1 MAYNNIMDRSSDAG
15 ALIPEDV
22 SREIIKNVPANSFV
36 MEKARRL
43 PDLPRNVRRLPVM
56 SALPSG
62 YFVAEAPAEGSI
74 KQTSEAAW
82 ENVYLTAAEIAVI
95 LPIPES
101 LLDDADYPIWS
112 EVSPLIQE
120 AFGVVFDGAVING
133 TNIPTDWSTALGGA
147 GLIARCNTAGHVVS
161 AASFADLY
169 DAILSEG
176 GAAGLVEADG
186 FNVTGHI
193 AALTM
198 KAKLRGVR
206 STTGEPIFNTN
217 PALASQMLLDGVPI
231 AFPANGVIDPATA
244 LMISGDWSKLVYAI
258 RKDLTFKVFTE
269 GVITDASSP
278 RQIQFNLMQ
287 DDMVALRA
295 VMRIGVALPN
305 PINRA
310 NGNKSTR
317 CQFAV
322 LTA

>member
-1 MAYNNIMDRSSDAG
+1 MGYNSIIDRTNDAG
-15 ALIPEDV
+15 ALVPEDV
-22 SREIIKNVPANSFV
+22 SREIIKNVPVNSFV

-43 PDLPRNVRRLPVM
+43 PDMPRNVRRLPVL
-56 SALPSG
+56 SALPSA
-62 YFVAEAPAEGSI
+62 YFVSEAPTGAI
-74 KQTSEAAW
+74 KQTSEASW

-101 LLDDADYPIWS
+101 LLDDVDYPIWS

-120 AFGVVFDGAVING
+120 AFGAVFDGAVING
-133 TNIPTDWSTALGGA
+133 TNIPSDWATNLGGS
-147 GLIARCNTAGHVVS
+147 GLIDRCTTAGHVVS
-161 AASFADLY
+161 AADCADLY

-176 GAAGLVEADG
+176 GVAGLVEADG

-217 PALASQMLLDGVPI
+217 PTQAGQMLLDGVPI
-231 AFPANGVIDPATA
+231 AFPANGVINPSTA

-258 RKDLTFKVFTE
+258 RQDLTFKVFTE
-269 GVITDASSP
+269 GVITDASTP
-278 RQIQFNLMQ
+278 RQIQYNLMQ

-310 NGNKSTR
+310 NATKGTR